1 MKIAYVI
8 NSVEGGGAALPVPAI
23 TQVMRENGHEVI
35 VLALARRD
43 GRAIKPMIQ
52 AGLTVHVREG
62 NRKDHLSAL
71 AWLNREIAEQ
81 KPDLIWTSL
90 TRATLLGQLVGL
102 RQRLPVVSWQHSA
115 RLKPANA
122 RLLRLMRGRS
132 CLWIADSSCVELET
146 ERKLGLTPKKLTCW
160 PIFRASDSFPVAL
173 PWSEARPIRIGSLGR
188 LHPVKGY
195 DVLCDAVRFL
205 GKIDGLPEYEIH
217 IAGEG
222 EERDRLAA
230 MITRDSLPIVLDGYN
245 ADPKEFLSTLQIYVQ
260 PSHWEG
266 LCLAAHEALLC
277 GVPVIASEAGELPHT
292 ITDACGRI
300 VPPKDPEALALALAD
315 LLRQPERLAAMGN
328 VGRERVLS
336 RFDAASFDRRGA
348 EILARLERIL
358 RPRLRKM
365 ARKAKIHLG
374 QKD

>member
-23 TQVMRENGHEVI
+23 TQVMRDQGHEVI
-35 VLALARRD
+35 VLALTRRD
-43 GRAIKPMIQ
+43 GRAIRPMIQ

-62 NRKDHLSAL
+62 GRKDHLAAL
-71 AWLNREIAEQ
+71 AWLDREIGEQ
-81 KPDLIWTSL
+81 RPELIWTSL

-102 RQRLPVVSWQHSA
+102 RRRIRVASWQHSA

-122 RLLRLMRGRS
+122 RLLRLMRGLSR
-132 CLWIADSSCVELET
+132 LWIADSTCVELET
-146 ERKLGLTPKKLTCW
+146 EKKLGLGADRLTCW
-160 PIFRASDSFPVAL
+160 PIFRASSDFPHAV
-173 PWSEARPIRIGSLGR
+173 PWSEAGPIRIGSLGR

-195 DVLCDAVRFL
+195 DVLCAAVRLL
-205 GKIDGLPEYEIH
+205 GKIEGLPEYEVH

-230 MITRDSLPIVLDGYN
+230 LIARDRLPIVLDGYN
-245 ADPKEFLSTLQIYVQ
+245 ADPRQFLATLHLYVQ
-260 PSHWEG
+260 PSQWEG

-292 ITDACGRI
+292 ITQSCGRI
-300 VPPKDPEALALALAD
+300 VPPNDPEALALALAG
-315 LLRQPERLAAMGN
+315 LLREPGKLAAMGET
-328 VGRERVLS
+328 GRARVLS

-348 EILARLERIL
+348 EILARLESTL
-358 RPRLRKM
+358 
-365 ARKAKIHLG
+365 
-374 QKD
+374 

>member
-35 VLALARRD
+35 VLALTRRD
-43 GRAIKPMIQ
+43 GRAIKPMLQ

-62 NRKDHLSAL
+62 SKTDHLAAL
-71 AWLNREIAEQ
+71 LWLNREIGEQ

-102 RQRLPVVSWQHSA
+102 RRRLPVVSWQHSA

-122 RLLRLMRGRS
+122 RLLRLMRS
-132 CLWIADSSCVELET
+132 LSKLWIADSTCVEQET
-146 ERKLGLTPKKLTCW
+146 ERKLGLSADKLTCW
-160 PIFRASDSFPVAL
+160 PIFRASDSFPIAV
-173 PWSEARPIRIGSLGR
+173 PWSEAAPIRIGSLGR

-195 DVLCDAVRFL
+195 DTLCEAVRLL
-205 GKIDGLPEYEIH
+205 GKIANLPEHEFH

-230 MITRDSLPIVLDGYN
+230 LIARDKLPIVLDGYN
-245 ADPKEFLSTLQIYVQ
+245 AEPRQFLSTLQIYVQ

-292 ITDACGRI
+292 ITEACGRI

-315 LLRQPERLAAMGN
+315 LLRQPERLATMGQI
-328 VGRERVLS
+328 GRNRVLS

-348 EILARLERIL
+348 EILARLERTL
-358 RPRLRKM
+358 
-365 ARKAKIHLG
+365 
-374 QKD
+374 

>member
-23 TQVMRENGHEVI
+23 TQVMRQNGHEVI
-35 VLALARRD
+35 VLALTRRD

-62 NRKDHLSAL
+62 GKKDHLAAL
-71 AWLNREIAEQ
+71 LWLNREIAEQ

-90 TRATLLGQLVGL
+90 TRATLLGQLTGL

-122 RLLRLMRGRS
+122 RLLRLMRRLS
-132 CLWIADSSCVELET
+132 RLWIADSLCVQQET
-146 ERKLGLTPKKLTCW
+146 ERKLGLGANKLTCW
-160 PIFRASDSFPVAL
+160 PIFRASDSFPIAP
-173 PWSEARPIRIGSLGR
+173 PWSQGSPIRIGSLGR

-195 DVLCDAVRFL
+195 DVLCEAVRL
-205 GKIDGLPEYEIH
+205 LQKIDNLPAYEVH

-230 MITRDSLPIVLDGYN
+230 LIAHDALPIVLDGYN
-245 ADPKEFLSTLQIYVQ
+245 AEPKQFLSTLHVYVQ

-292 ITDACGRI
+292 IDHSCGRI
-300 VPPKDPEALALALAD
+300 VPPDNPEALALALVD
-315 LLRQPERLAAMGN
+315 LLRQPQHLARMGRA
-328 VGRERVLS
+328 GRDRVLA
-336 RFDAASFDRRGA
+336 RFDAEAFDRRGQ
-348 EILARLERIL
+348 EILTRLERTL
-358 RPRLRKM
+358 
-365 ARKAKIHLG
+365 
-374 QKD
+374 

>member
-35 VLALARRD
+35 VLALTRRD
-43 GRAIKPMIQ
+43 GRAIKPMLQ

-62 NRKDHLSAL
+62 GRKDHLAAL
-71 AWLNREIAEQ
+71 LWLNREIGEQ

-102 RQRLPVVSWQHSA
+102 RRRLPVVSWQHSA

-122 RLLRLMRGRS
+122 RLLRLMRGLSR
-132 CLWIADSSCVELET
+132 LWIADSTCVELET
-146 ERKLGLTPKKLTCW
+146 ERKLGLPPSKLTCW
-160 PIFRASDSFPVAL
+160 PIFRASHDFPIAV
-173 PWSEARPIRIGSLGR
+173 PWSEDGPIRIGSLGR

-195 DVLCDAVRFL
+195 DVLCAAARL
-205 GKIDGLPEYEIH
+205 LRKIEGLPEFEVH

-222 EERDRLAA
+222 EERDRLAELIA
-230 MITRDSLPIVLDGYN
+230 RDRLPVILDGYN
-245 ADPKEFLSTLQIYVQ
+245 ADPKEFLSSLQIYVQ
-260 PSHWEG
+260 PSQWEG

-292 ITDACGRI
+292 ITESCGRI
-300 VPPKDPEALALALAD
+300 VPPNDPDSLALAMAE
-315 LLRQPERLAAMGN
+315 LLRAPARLSAMGAT
-328 VGRERVLS
+328 GRERVLS
-336 RFDAASFDRRGA
+336 RFDAASFDRRGR
-348 EILARLERIL
+348 EILARLESAL
-358 RPRLRKM
+358 
-365 ARKAKIHLG
+365 
-374 QKD
+374 

>member
-23 TQVMRENGHEVI
+23 TQVMRDNGHEVI
-35 VLALARRD
+35 VLALTRRD
-43 GRAIKPMIQ
+43 GRAIKPMLQ
-52 AGLTVHVREG
+52 SGLTVHVREG
-62 NRKDHLSAL
+62 GRKDHLAAL
-71 AWLNREIAEQ
+71 SWLNREIREQ

-102 RQRLPVVSWQHSA
+102 RRRIPVVSWQHSA

-122 RLLRLMRGRS
+122 RLLRLMRGLSR
-132 CLWIADSSCVELET
+132 LWIADSTCVEHET
-146 ERKLGLTPKKLTCW
+146 ERKLGLPADKLTCW
-160 PIFRASDSFPVAL
+160 PIFRATNDFPVAL
-173 PWSEARPIRIGSLGR
+173 PWTEAAPVRIGSLGR

-195 DVLCDAVRFL
+195 DVLCAAIALLRN
-205 GKIDGLPEYEIH
+205 IEHLPAFEVH

-230 MITRDSLPIVLDGYN
+230 MIARDNLPIILDGYN
-245 ADPKEFLSTLQIYVQ
+245 ADPRQFLSTLQIYVQ

-292 ITDACGRI
+292 ITQSCGRI
-300 VPPKDPEALALALAD
+300 VPPNDPEALALALAD
-315 LLRQPERLAAMGN
+315 LLRDPSLLAAMGQT
-328 VGRERVLS
+328 GRERVLS
-336 RFDAASFDRRGA
+336 RFDAQSFDRRGS
-348 EILARLERIL
+348 EILARLESTL
-358 RPRLRKM
+358 
-365 ARKAKIHLG
+365 
-374 QKD
+374 

>member
-23 TQVMRENGHEVI
+23 TQVMRDNGHEVI
-35 VLALARRD
+35 VLALTRRD
-43 GRAIKPMIQ
+43 GRAIKPMLQ

-62 NRKDHLSAL
+62 GRKDHLAAL
-71 AWLNREIAEQ
+71 TWLNREIAEQ
-81 KPDLIWTSL
+81 RPDLIWTSL

-102 RQRLPVVSWQHSA
+102 RRRLPVVSWQHSA

-122 RLLRLMRGRS
+122 RLLRLMRGLSR
-132 CLWIADSSCVELET
+132 LWIADSTCVELET
-146 ERKLGLTPKKLTCW
+146 ERKLGLSADKLTCW
-160 PIFRASDSFPVAL
+160 PIFRASDDFPVAL
-173 PWSEARPIRIGSLGR
+173 PWTGAAPVRIGSLGR

-195 DVLCDAVRFL
+195 DDLCAAVRL
-205 GKIDGLPEYEIH
+205 LSKIEGLPAYEVH

-222 EERDRLAA
+222 DERDKLAA
-230 MITRDSLPIVLDGYN
+230 LIARDNLPIVLDGYN
-245 ADPKEFLSTLQIYVQ
+245 ADPKQFLSTLQLYVQ

-292 ITDACGRI
+292 ITRSCGRI
-300 VPPKDPEALALALAD
+300 VPPKDPEALALALAA
-315 LLRQPERLAAMGN
+315 LLRQPQDLARMGEA
-328 VGRERVLS
+328 GRVRVLS

-348 EILARLERIL
+348 EILAGLERVL
-358 RPRLRKM
+358 
-365 ARKAKIHLG
+365 
-374 QKD
+374 